1 MDLCLIADIESKLAL
16 LWVILQVAA
25 GLGFVIFVH
34 ELGHFLVA
42 KACGVQCDKFYIGFD
57 PPITLPIIGRLPSAL
72 FRKKWG
78 ETEYGIGII
87 PLGGYVKML
96 GQDDNPA
103 NAAEEMRKA
112 RVYKERQAAGT
123 EHDATAGEVVAAAS
137 TLGDLPEEPHAH
149 EPGEPEY
156 ELNPRSY
163 LAKSVPQR
171 MAIISAGVIMNVI
184 FAFVFATIAY
194 SIGVKYSPCVISHV
208 VPGSPA
214 WDAGLQVG
222 EEITQIGSKDKLQFR
237 DLRQEVTLG
246 DMKKGVVLVVKSP
259 GSEQTHE
266 VTLIP
271 SKETKL
277 PTIGITQ
284 ANSLTLYK
292 ERPTYKSGPAAKAGF
307 KGSDEIVAINGQPVK
322 SYTELQAI
330 LASDSE
336 KPIEVTV
343 LRGAETPASNAPG
356 DRVGGE
362 KVTLKVDAN
371 PMMRLGLEM
380 RIGQITNVQKGSPAE
395 KAGLKPGDYLERLDN
410 EAVGDPI
417 TLPDRL
423 RDLALTGAPVML
435 GVRRN
440 SEAMDFTVPLRVPTW
455 YETPFGNTPMSAP
468 ALGISYRVLN
478 SVLKVEPDSP
488 AAKAKAVGKNA
499 DKTAPGMLASDIV
512 LQAELIPAKNDASEE
527 ADDTAELATELAD
540 KPIVFSSDKTS
551 ETEVVKGESSWPGF
565 ITQLQSLPAGMSVK
579 LTVKRGNEELQFEM
593 QPVASEKWFNPD
605 RGFLIEPL
613 EYIRKGA
620 TLGESAELGFRET
633 KYAMGA
639 VYRFLR
645 KLGTQIP
652 ITALGGPLT
661 IAQGAGYSAFHGFS
675 TLLIFLT
682 LLSANLAVVNFLPIP
697 LLDGGHMVLLTLEG
711 IMRRPVS
718 EKIVGAFQMVG
729 FAFILGL
736 MLLVLTL
743 DLGRLGGYFQL

>member
-1 MDLCLIADIESKLAL
+1 LDLCLIADIESKLAM
-16 LWVILQVAA
+16 LWVILEVGA

-57 PPITLPIIGRLPSAL
+57 PPISLPFIGKLPSAL
-72 FRKKWG
+72 FKKKWG

-112 RVYKERQAAGT
+112 RIYKEQNAAG
-123 EHDATAGEVVAAAS
+123 EESDATAGEVMAAAS
-137 TLGDLPEEPHAH
+137 TLGDVPEEPHAH
-149 EPGEPEY
+149 EAGEPEY
-156 ELNPRSY
+156 VLNPRSY
-163 LAKSVPQR
+163 LAKNVPQR

-184 FAFVFATIAY
+184 FAFIFATIAY

-214 WDAGLQVG
+214 WDAGLKVG
-222 EEITQIGSKDKLQFR
+222 EEITQIGNKDKLQFR

-246 DMKKGVVLVVKSP
+246 DMENGVTLVVKSP
-259 GSEQTHE
+259 NSEQTRE

-271 SKETKL
+271 SKETTL

-284 ANSLTLYK
+284 ASSLTLYK
-292 ERPTYKSGPAAKAGF
+292 EQPTRPSTPAAQADF
-307 KGSDEIVAINGQPVK
+307 KGGDEIVAVNGQPVK

-330 LASDSE
+330 LASE
-336 KPIEVTV
+336 AEEPLEVTV
-343 LRGAETPASNAPG
+343 LRGAEATESNAPG
-356 DRVGGE
+356 DRVGGQQ
-362 KVTLKVDAN
+362 VTLKVAPN
-371 PMMRLGLEM
+371 PMKRLGLEM

-395 KAGLKPGDYLERLDN
+395 KAGLKPGDYLERLNN
-410 EAVGDPI
+410 EAVGDPM

-423 RDLALTGAPVML
+423 RDLAEEGVPAVL

-440 SEAMDFTVPLRVPTW
+440 SDATEITVPLRVPTW
-455 YETPFGNTPMSAP
+455 YETPFANTPISAP

-478 SVLKVEPDSP
+478 SVLKVDPNGP
-488 AAKAKAVGKNA
+488 AAKAKPVGKEA
-499 DKTAPGMLASDIV
+499 ASQQPGLLASDVV
-512 LQAELIPAKNDASEE
+512 LRAELVPPAG
-527 ADDTAELATELAD
+527 DTSELAQAVANE
-540 KPIVFSSDKTS
+540 KIVFSGEKPN
-551 ETEVVKGESSWPGF
+551 EVGEGEASWPGF
-565 ITQLQSLPAGMSVK
+565 GTQLQSLPAEMSVV
-579 LTVKRGNEELQFEM
+579 LTVQRGDAELQFEM
-593 QPVASEKWFNPD
+593 RPEASDTWFNPE
-605 RGFLIEPL
+605 RGFILAPL
-613 EYIRKGA
+613 EYLRQGA

-633 KYAMGA
+633 QYAMGS
-639 VYRFLR
+639 VFRFLR

-661 IAQGAGYSAFHGFS
+661 IARGAGYSAFHGFS

-743 DLGRLGGYFQL
+743 DLGREAGFFQL

>member
-1 MDLCLIADIESKLAL
+1 LDLCLIAEIDIQSKLAL

-57 PPITLPIIGRLPSAL
+57 PPISLPIIGRLPSAL
-72 FRKKWG
+72 FKKKWG

-112 RVYKERQAAGT
+112 RVYKEKQAAGT
-123 EHDATAGEVVAAAS
+123 EHDATASEVVAAAS

-149 EPGEPEY
+149 EAGEPEY
-156 ELNPRSY
+156 VLNPRSY

-184 FAFVFATIAY
+184 FAFIFATIAY
-194 SIGVKYSPCVISHV
+194 SIGVKYTPCVIAHV

-214 WDAGLQVG
+214 WDAGLLAG
-222 EEITQIGSKDKLQFR
+222 EEIIQIGSKDKLQFR
-237 DLRQEVTLG
+237 DLRQEITLG
-246 DMKKGVVLVVKSP
+246 DMENGVVLVVKTP
-259 GSEQTHE
+259 GKEETHE

-284 ANSLTLYK
+284 ANSLTFFK
-292 ERPTYKSGPAAKAGF
+292 ELKTDNWGPVPAAKAGF
-307 KGSDEIVAINGQPVK
+307 EGHDEIVAINGKPVT
-322 SYTELQAI
+322 SYTELQEMLTKYA
-330 LASDSE
+330 E

-343 LRGAETPASNAPG
+343 LRGAEEPASNVPG

-371 PMMRLGLEM
+371 PMKRLGLEM

-395 KAGLKPGDYLERLDN
+395 KAGLKPGDYIERLDN
-410 EAVGDPI
+410 EAVGDPM

-423 RDLALTGAPVML
+423 FDRAVQKVPAVL

-440 SEAMDFTVPLRVPTW
+440 SEAMEFTVQLREPTW
-455 YETPFGNTPMSAP
+455 YESSFGNAPMSAP

-478 SVLKVEPDSP
+478 SVLMVEPNSP
-488 AAKAKAVGKNA
+488 AAKAKVVGKNA
-499 DKTAPGMLASDIV
+499 GKTAPGMLAADIV
-512 LQAELIPAKNDASEE
+512 MQAELIPAKG
-527 ADDTAELATELAD
+527 DTSELATELAK
-540 KPIVFSSDKTS
+540 KPIVFSKPEQTNDS
-551 ETEVVKGESSWPGF
+551 EVAKGESSWPGF
-565 ITQLQSLPAGMSVK
+565 VMYQLQTLPAGMTVK

-593 QPVASEKWFNPD
+593 QPEASEKWFNPD
-605 RGFLIEPL
+605 RGFALEPL
-613 EYIRKGA
+613 ELIRKGA

-661 IAQGAGYSAFHGFS
+661 IAQGAGYSAFHGFP

>member
-1 MDLCLIADIESKLAL
+1 MDLCLIADIESKLAM
-16 LWVILQVAA
+16 LWVILQVGA

-57 PPITLPIIGRLPSAL
+57 PPLSLPIIGKLPSAL
-72 FRKKWG
+72 FKKKWG

-112 RVYKERQAAGT
+112 RIYKEQQAAGEET
-123 EHDATAGEVVAAAS
+123 DATPGELVAATT
-137 TLGDLPEEPHAH
+137 TLGDVPEEPHAH
-149 EPGEPEY
+149 EAGEPEY

-163 LAKSVPQR
+163 LAKNVPQR

-184 FAFVFATIAY
+184 FAFIFATIAY
-194 SIGVKYSPCVISHV
+194 SLGVKYSPCVISHV

-222 EEITQIGSKDKLQFR
+222 EEIVQIGDKDKLQFR

-246 DMKKGVVLVVKSP
+246 DMENGVTLVVKSP
-259 GSEQTHE
+259 RTEKTRE

-271 SKETKL
+271 SKETTL

-284 ANSLTLYK
+284 ALSLTLYK
-292 ERPTYKSGPAAKAGF
+292 ERPTLKSGPAAKAGF
-307 KGSDEIVAINGQPVK
+307 EGSDEIVAVNGQPVK

-330 LASDSE
+330 LANESE
-336 KPIEVTV
+336 EPIEVIV
-343 LRGAETPASNAPG
+343 LRGAKEPASNAPG
-356 DRVGGE
+356 NRKGGKE
-362 KVTLKVDAN
+362 VTLKVDAN
-371 PMMRLGLEM
+371 PMKRLGLEM

-395 KAGLKPGDYLERLDN
+395 KAGLKPGDYIERLNN

-423 RDLALTGAPVML
+423 RDLALEGEPAVL

-440 SEAMDFTVPLRVPTW
+440 SEATEIIVPLRVPTW
-455 YETPFGNTPMSAP
+455 YETPFANTPISAP

-488 AAKAKAVGKNA
+488 AAKAKPVGKDA
-499 DKTAPGMLASDIV
+499 SSKQPGMLASDV
-512 LQAELIPAKNDASEE
+512 VQKAELIPA
-527 ADDTAELATELAD
+527 ADDTSDLAQALA
-540 KPIVFSSDKTS
+540 KEKINFS
-551 ETEVVKGESSWPGF
+551 GEKSNEGGEGEASWPGF
-565 ITQLQSLPAGMSVK
+565 ITQLQTLPAGMSVR

-593 QPVASEKWFNPD
+593 QPVVSDKWFNPE
-605 RGFLIEPL
+605 RGFILEPL
-613 EYIRKGA
+613 EYIRQGETFA
-620 TLGESAELGFRET
+620 ESAELGFRET

-661 IAQGAGYSAFHGFS
+661 IARGAGYSAFHGFS

-743 DLGRLGGYFQL
+743 DLGREAGFFRL